1 MATGVFKQEPWKNRC
16 FSLNLPSVTGEPFTQ
31 TVILVPKTE
40 DSTMAET
47 LDKTDI
53 QILRVLQENARIT
66 VKDLALK
73 VHLSPTP
80 VFERLHRL
88 ENEGYIRKYTTVLDA
103 AKLGRGFLVFC
114 SVRLRRMGKDIANDF
129 VNRVKDIPE
138 VAECY
143 NISGDFDY
151 LLKIYAPDMQYYNNF
166 LINTLGTIDSLGS
179 VQSSFVMS
187 EIKNNLGLPL

>member
-1 MATGVFKQEPWKNRC
+1 
-16 FSLNLPSVTGEPFTQ
+16 
-31 TVILVPKTE
+31 
-40 DSTMAET
+40 MAET
-47 LDKTDI
+47 LDRTDI
-53 QILRVLQENARIT
+53 QMLRALQENARIT

-88 ENEGYIRKYTTVLDA
+88 EKEGFIRRYTAVLDA

-114 SVRLRRMGKDIANDF
+114 SVRLRRMGK
-129 VNRVKDIPE
+129 E

-151 LLKIYAPDMQYYNNF
+151 LLKIYAPDMQYYNDF

-179 VQSSFVMS
+179 VQSSFVMN
-187 EIKNNLGLPL
+187 EIKNNYGLPL

>member
-1 MATGVFKQEPWKNRC
+1 MFLVGVLTPRFK
-16 FSLNLPSVTGEPFTQ
+16 
-31 TVILVPKTE
+31 E
-40 DSTMAET
+40 DSTMTKT
-47 LDKTDI
+47 LDKTDL
-53 QILRVLQENARIT
+53 QMLRVLQADARIT

-88 ENEGYIRKYTTVLDA
+88 ENEGIIKRYTAVVDA

-114 SVRLRRMGKDIANDF
+114 SVRLRRMGKDIAHDF
-129 VNRVKDIPE
+129 VNRIKDIPE

-151 LLKIYAPDMQYYNNF
+151 LLKIYAPDMQYYNDF
-166 LINTLGTIDSLGS
+166 LINTLGTIESLGS

-187 EIKNNLGLPL
+187 EIKSSYGLPL

>member
-1 MATGVFKQEPWKNRC
+1 MR
-16 FSLNLPSVTGEPFTQ
+16 LNLDFTF
-31 TVILVPKTE
+31 VICGNFAALLE
-40 DSTMAET
+40 ESTMAET
-47 LDKTDI
+47 LDKTDL
-53 QILRVLQENARIT
+53 QMLRVLQANARIT

-88 ENEGYIRKYTTVLDA
+88 ENEGIIKRYTAVVDA

-114 SVRLRRMGKDIANDF
+114 SVRLRRMGKDIAHDF
-129 VNRVKDIPE
+129 VNKIKDIPE

-151 LLKIYAPDMQYYNNF
+151 LLKIYAPDMQYYNDF

-179 VQSSFVMS
+179 VQSSFVMN
-187 EIKNNLGLPL
+187 EIKSSYGLPL

>member
-1 MATGVFKQEPWKNRC
+1 M
-16 FSLNLPSVTGEPFTQ
+16 
-31 TVILVPKTE
+31 
-40 DSTMAET
+40 

-53 QILRVLQENARIT
+53 QILRVLQKNARIT

-73 VHLSPTP
+73 VHLS
-80 VFERLHRL
+80 L
-88 ENEGYIRKYTTVLDA
+88 ENDGYIRKYTAVLDA

-114 SVRLRRMGKDIANDF
+114 CVRLRRIGKEIANDF

-151 LLKIYAPDMQYYNNF
+151 LLKIYAPDMQYYNDF
-166 LINTLGTIDSLGS
+166 LINPLGTIDSLGS
-179 VQSSFVMS
+179 VQSSFVMN
-187 EIKNNLGLPL
+187 EIKNSYGLPL

>member
-1 MATGVFKQEPWKNRC
+1 MSDCTTIA
-16 FSLNLPSVTGEPFTQ
+16 PSGPTLKE
-31 TVILVPKTE
+31 E
-40 DSTMAET
+40 STMIET
-47 LDKTDI
+47 LDKTDL
-53 QILRVLQENARIT
+53 QMLRVLQQNARIT

-80 VFERLHRL
+80 VFERLRRL
-88 ENEGYIRKYTTVLDA
+88 ENEGVIRRYTALLDA
-103 AKLGRGFLVFC
+103 GMLGRGFLVFC

-129 VNRVKDIPE
+129 VSRVKDIPE

-151 LLKIYAPDMQYYNNF
+151 LLKIYAPDMQYYNDF

-179 VQSSFVMS
+179 VQSSFVMNVVKDS
-187 EIKNNLGLPL
+187 CGIPI

>member
-1 MATGVFKQEPWKNRC
+1 MATGVFKQETWKNRC